1 MYQEKKKKTK
11 RREKEK
17 EEKKGEKEKKK
28 KGEKEKKKERKK
40 EREDWKKSHK
50 ISTSDSDRC
59 LLKTIYMIYWF
70 HASPQQPMCLSI
82 DDTLTPPPPPPP
94 SLQYTKVPTE
104 NRAVLLNRALFSCI
118 AALVSHQRM
127 GGSAA
132 SADNTQHVTI
142 FTQNTTFFCQPVL
155 KITQN
160 SIMWRCFLHKLRFT
174 SDSLF

>member
-28 KGEKEKKKERKK
+28 KKEKMKRKKERKK

-82 DDTLTPPPPPPP
+82 DDTLTPPPLPY
-94 SLQYTKVPTE
+94 ST
-104 NRAVLLNRALFSCI
+104 
-118 AALVSHQRM
+118 
-127 GGSAA
+127 
-132 SADNTQHVTI
+132 
-142 FTQNTTFFCQPVL
+142 L
-155 KITQN
+155 KFQQKTGL
-160 SIMWRCFLHKLRFT
+160 CY
-174 SDSLF
+174 